1 VAACVH
7 PPEQPS
13 LRCPAC
19 SGIMLVVE
27 RLTRGQL
34 YFHPS
39 LTLSN
44 PRRCSLDS
52 S

>member
-1 VAACVH
+1 
-7 PPEQPS
+7 

-39 LTLSN
+39 LTPAQ
-44 PRRCSLDS
+44 PRRCTVDS